1 MDIELPWTE
10 KYRSKKL
17 DDNIVGQ
24 EAIVRRLRAYV
35 KQKNMPNLLFAGP
48 PGVGKTLCAIALAY
62 ELFDDSF
69 GQNFME
75 LNASVT
81 SDTPILVKKDK
92 EIKRTNFEELSK
104 EYFTDDKTERIQVDG
119 LEILS
124 IDQDYKIA
132 FKPVDILSR
141 HKVGKIAKIKYEGG
155 FVKTSL
161 DHSVIIINEKGEL
174 ESKKTKDLKKSDLL
188 ITFTASIES
197 ASNKLN
203 LKEHS
208 PKKISILHGHA
219 IANPKVKTDLD
230 DLEVNEDIAWIS
242 GLYLSEGCTAMRG
255 NTSGQVIFT
264 LGYPQEQCLA
274 AELQNTIR
282 KSFGLPSKTVLG
294 KSGFNRERES
304 SIQVRFCNT
313 QLANFFRSNFYNG
326 VGGKAPDKRVPDF
339 IFNSPLNSRISFLKG
354 CALGDGSGEWGEF
367 IRYSSSSKETLIDMA
382 WLGRITGIDT
392 SCFKN
397 ESRFVW
403 KLPSHLYIKSE
414 FLPSTTVIKSLEK
427 TNNGKLKYFL
437 RHALYSKRCKRISK
451 SIVNQFLQKEKIT
464 APSKMLKLIDSP
476 LSVVKITEIQYEDYS
491 DYVYDVAVPGIEM
504 FWGGTAPILLHN
516 SDARGID
523 VVREQIKSYAASL
536 PFGGIR
542 FKVIFLDEADALTRD
557 AQNALRRTME
567 NTSATTRFILSA
579 NYSSKIIEPIQS
591 RCALFRFRPLS
602 EDHITER
609 LKHIAQKEKVH
620 VDADGYKA
628 LVYASEGDMRKAINF
643 LQTSST
649 LGEKVTEDTVYK
661 IASKARP
668 KEVRELIDLAMEGK
682 FENARKKLDSL
693 LYEYGLSGE
702 DVILQLYRETI
713 GLDMDQRKK
722 VELID
727 KIGEY
732 NFRMTE
738 GANERIQLE
747 ALLAYLVLI
756 GKK

>member
-24 EAIVRRLRAYV
+24 EAIVRRLKAYV

-75 LNASVT
+75 LNAS
-81 SDTPILVKKDK
+81 
-92 EIKRTNFEELSK
+92 
-104 EYFTDDKTERIQVDG
+104 
-119 LEILS
+119 
-124 IDQDYKIA
+124 
-132 FKPVDILSR
+132 
-141 HKVGKIAKIKYEGG
+141 
-155 FVKTSL
+155 
-161 DHSVIIINEKGEL
+161 
-174 ESKKTKDLKKSDLL
+174 
-188 ITFTASIES
+188 
-197 ASNKLN
+197 
-203 LKEHS
+203 
-208 PKKISILHGHA
+208 
-219 IANPKVKTDLD
+219 
-230 DLEVNEDIAWIS
+230 
-242 GLYLSEGCTAMRG
+242 
-255 NTSGQVIFT
+255 
-264 LGYPQEQCLA
+264 
-274 AELQNTIR
+274 
-282 KSFGLPSKTVLG
+282 
-294 KSGFNRERES
+294 
-304 SIQVRFCNT
+304 
-313 QLANFFRSNFYNG
+313 
-326 VGGKAPDKRVPDF
+326 
-339 IFNSPLNSRISFLKG
+339 
-354 CALGDGSGEWGEF
+354 
-367 IRYSSSSKETLIDMA
+367 
-382 WLGRITGIDT
+382 
-392 SCFKN
+392 
-397 ESRFVW
+397 
-403 KLPSHLYIKSE
+403 
-414 FLPSTTVIKSLEK
+414 
-427 TNNGKLKYFL
+427 
-437 RHALYSKRCKRISK
+437 
-451 SIVNQFLQKEKIT
+451 
-464 APSKMLKLIDSP
+464 
-476 LSVVKITEIQYEDYS
+476 
-491 DYVYDVAVPGIEM
+491 
-504 FWGGTAPILLHN
+504 
-516 SDARGID
+516 DARGID

-542 FKVIFLDEADALTRD
+542 FKIIFLDEADALTRD

-682 FENARKKLDSL
+682 FEQARKKLDAL

-702 DVILQLYRETI
+702 DVILQLYREVI
-713 GLDMDQRKK
+713 NYDIDQRKK

>member
-24 EAIVRRLRAYV
+24 EAIVRRLKAYV

-75 LNASVT
+75 LNA
-81 SDTPILVKKDK
+81 
-92 EIKRTNFEELSK
+92 
-104 EYFTDDKTERIQVDG
+104 
-119 LEILS
+119 
-124 IDQDYKIA
+124 
-132 FKPVDILSR
+132 
-141 HKVGKIAKIKYEGG
+141 
-155 FVKTSL
+155 
-161 DHSVIIINEKGEL
+161 
-174 ESKKTKDLKKSDLL
+174 
-188 ITFTASIES
+188 
-197 ASNKLN
+197 
-203 LKEHS
+203 
-208 PKKISILHGHA
+208 
-219 IANPKVKTDLD
+219 
-230 DLEVNEDIAWIS
+230 
-242 GLYLSEGCTAMRG
+242 
-255 NTSGQVIFT
+255 
-264 LGYPQEQCLA
+264 
-274 AELQNTIR
+274 
-282 KSFGLPSKTVLG
+282 
-294 KSGFNRERES
+294 
-304 SIQVRFCNT
+304 
-313 QLANFFRSNFYNG
+313 
-326 VGGKAPDKRVPDF
+326 
-339 IFNSPLNSRISFLKG
+339 
-354 CALGDGSGEWGEF
+354 
-367 IRYSSSSKETLIDMA
+367 
-382 WLGRITGIDT
+382 
-392 SCFKN
+392 
-397 ESRFVW
+397 
-403 KLPSHLYIKSE
+403 
-414 FLPSTTVIKSLEK
+414 
-427 TNNGKLKYFL
+427 
-437 RHALYSKRCKRISK
+437 
-451 SIVNQFLQKEKIT
+451 
-464 APSKMLKLIDSP
+464 
-476 LSVVKITEIQYEDYS
+476 
-491 DYVYDVAVPGIEM
+491 
-504 FWGGTAPILLHN
+504 

-620 VDADGYKA
+620 VEAEGYKA
-628 LVYASEGDMRKAINF
+628 LVYASEGDMRKAINY
-643 LQTSST
+643 LQTTST

-661 IASKARP
+661 VASKARP

-732 NFRMTE
+732 NFRITE

>member
-24 EAIVRRLRAYV
+24 EAIVKRLKAYV

-75 LNASVT
+75 LNA
-81 SDTPILVKKDK
+81 
-92 EIKRTNFEELSK
+92 
-104 EYFTDDKTERIQVDG
+104 
-119 LEILS
+119 
-124 IDQDYKIA
+124 
-132 FKPVDILSR
+132 
-141 HKVGKIAKIKYEGG
+141 
-155 FVKTSL
+155 
-161 DHSVIIINEKGEL
+161 
-174 ESKKTKDLKKSDLL
+174 
-188 ITFTASIES
+188 
-197 ASNKLN
+197 
-203 LKEHS
+203 
-208 PKKISILHGHA
+208 
-219 IANPKVKTDLD
+219 
-230 DLEVNEDIAWIS
+230 
-242 GLYLSEGCTAMRG
+242 
-255 NTSGQVIFT
+255 
-264 LGYPQEQCLA
+264 
-274 AELQNTIR
+274 
-282 KSFGLPSKTVLG
+282 
-294 KSGFNRERES
+294 
-304 SIQVRFCNT
+304 
-313 QLANFFRSNFYNG
+313 
-326 VGGKAPDKRVPDF
+326 
-339 IFNSPLNSRISFLKG
+339 
-354 CALGDGSGEWGEF
+354 
-367 IRYSSSSKETLIDMA
+367 
-382 WLGRITGIDT
+382 
-392 SCFKN
+392 
-397 ESRFVW
+397 
-403 KLPSHLYIKSE
+403 
-414 FLPSTTVIKSLEK
+414 
-427 TNNGKLKYFL
+427 
-437 RHALYSKRCKRISK
+437 
-451 SIVNQFLQKEKIT
+451 
-464 APSKMLKLIDSP
+464 
-476 LSVVKITEIQYEDYS
+476 
-491 DYVYDVAVPGIEM
+491 
-504 FWGGTAPILLHN
+504 

-602 EDHITER
+602 EDHITDR

-668 KEVRELIDLAMEGK
+668 KEVRDLIDLAMDGK
-682 FENARKKLDSL
+682 FEQARKKLDAL

>member
-24 EAIVRRLRAYV
+24 EAIVGRLKAYV

-75 LNASVT
+75 LNAS
-81 SDTPILVKKDK
+81 
-92 EIKRTNFEELSK
+92 
-104 EYFTDDKTERIQVDG
+104 
-119 LEILS
+119 
-124 IDQDYKIA
+124 
-132 FKPVDILSR
+132 
-141 HKVGKIAKIKYEGG
+141 
-155 FVKTSL
+155 
-161 DHSVIIINEKGEL
+161 
-174 ESKKTKDLKKSDLL
+174 
-188 ITFTASIES
+188 
-197 ASNKLN
+197 
-203 LKEHS
+203 
-208 PKKISILHGHA
+208 
-219 IANPKVKTDLD
+219 
-230 DLEVNEDIAWIS
+230 
-242 GLYLSEGCTAMRG
+242 
-255 NTSGQVIFT
+255 
-264 LGYPQEQCLA
+264 
-274 AELQNTIR
+274 
-282 KSFGLPSKTVLG
+282 
-294 KSGFNRERES
+294 
-304 SIQVRFCNT
+304 
-313 QLANFFRSNFYNG
+313 
-326 VGGKAPDKRVPDF
+326 
-339 IFNSPLNSRISFLKG
+339 
-354 CALGDGSGEWGEF
+354 
-367 IRYSSSSKETLIDMA
+367 
-382 WLGRITGIDT
+382 
-392 SCFKN
+392 
-397 ESRFVW
+397 
-403 KLPSHLYIKSE
+403 
-414 FLPSTTVIKSLEK
+414 
-427 TNNGKLKYFL
+427 
-437 RHALYSKRCKRISK
+437 
-451 SIVNQFLQKEKIT
+451 
-464 APSKMLKLIDSP
+464 DS
-476 LSVVKITEIQYEDYS
+476 
-491 DYVYDVAVPGIEM
+491 
-504 FWGGTAPILLHN
+504 
-516 SDARGID
+516 RGID

-579 NYSSKIIEPIQS
+579 NYSSKLIEPIQS

-602 EDHITER
+602 EEHITER

-643 LQTSST
+643 LQTAST
-649 LGEKVTEDTVYK
+649 LGEKITEDTVYK
-661 IASKARP
+661 VASKARP
-668 KEVRELIDLAMEGK
+668 KEVRELIDLAMDGK

-713 GLDMDQRKK
+713 GLDIDQRKK

>member
-24 EAIVRRLRAYV
+24 EAIVRRLKAYV

-75 LNASVT
+75 LNA
-81 SDTPILVKKDK
+81 
-92 EIKRTNFEELSK
+92 
-104 EYFTDDKTERIQVDG
+104 
-119 LEILS
+119 
-124 IDQDYKIA
+124 
-132 FKPVDILSR
+132 
-141 HKVGKIAKIKYEGG
+141 
-155 FVKTSL
+155 
-161 DHSVIIINEKGEL
+161 
-174 ESKKTKDLKKSDLL
+174 
-188 ITFTASIES
+188 
-197 ASNKLN
+197 
-203 LKEHS
+203 
-208 PKKISILHGHA
+208 
-219 IANPKVKTDLD
+219 
-230 DLEVNEDIAWIS
+230 
-242 GLYLSEGCTAMRG
+242 
-255 NTSGQVIFT
+255 
-264 LGYPQEQCLA
+264 
-274 AELQNTIR
+274 
-282 KSFGLPSKTVLG
+282 
-294 KSGFNRERES
+294 
-304 SIQVRFCNT
+304 
-313 QLANFFRSNFYNG
+313 
-326 VGGKAPDKRVPDF
+326 
-339 IFNSPLNSRISFLKG
+339 
-354 CALGDGSGEWGEF
+354 
-367 IRYSSSSKETLIDMA
+367 
-382 WLGRITGIDT
+382 
-392 SCFKN
+392 
-397 ESRFVW
+397 
-403 KLPSHLYIKSE
+403 
-414 FLPSTTVIKSLEK
+414 
-427 TNNGKLKYFL
+427 
-437 RHALYSKRCKRISK
+437 
-451 SIVNQFLQKEKIT
+451 
-464 APSKMLKLIDSP
+464 
-476 LSVVKITEIQYEDYS
+476 
-491 DYVYDVAVPGIEM
+491 
-504 FWGGTAPILLHN
+504 

-620 VDADGYKA
+620 VDVDGYKA

-643 LQTSST
+643 LQTTST

-661 IASKARP
+661 VASKARP
-668 KEVRELIDLAMEGK
+668 KEVRELIDLAMDGK
-682 FENARKKLDSL
+682 FENARKKLDAL

-732 NFRMTE
+732 NFRITE

>member
-24 EAIVRRLRAYV
+24 EAIVRRLKAYV

-75 LNASVT
+75 LNA
-81 SDTPILVKKDK
+81 
-92 EIKRTNFEELSK
+92 
-104 EYFTDDKTERIQVDG
+104 
-119 LEILS
+119 
-124 IDQDYKIA
+124 
-132 FKPVDILSR
+132 
-141 HKVGKIAKIKYEGG
+141 
-155 FVKTSL
+155 
-161 DHSVIIINEKGEL
+161 
-174 ESKKTKDLKKSDLL
+174 
-188 ITFTASIES
+188 
-197 ASNKLN
+197 
-203 LKEHS
+203 
-208 PKKISILHGHA
+208 
-219 IANPKVKTDLD
+219 
-230 DLEVNEDIAWIS
+230 
-242 GLYLSEGCTAMRG
+242 
-255 NTSGQVIFT
+255 
-264 LGYPQEQCLA
+264 
-274 AELQNTIR
+274 
-282 KSFGLPSKTVLG
+282 
-294 KSGFNRERES
+294 
-304 SIQVRFCNT
+304 
-313 QLANFFRSNFYNG
+313 
-326 VGGKAPDKRVPDF
+326 
-339 IFNSPLNSRISFLKG
+339 
-354 CALGDGSGEWGEF
+354 
-367 IRYSSSSKETLIDMA
+367 
-382 WLGRITGIDT
+382 
-392 SCFKN
+392 
-397 ESRFVW
+397 
-403 KLPSHLYIKSE
+403 
-414 FLPSTTVIKSLEK
+414 
-427 TNNGKLKYFL
+427 
-437 RHALYSKRCKRISK
+437 
-451 SIVNQFLQKEKIT
+451 
-464 APSKMLKLIDSP
+464 
-476 LSVVKITEIQYEDYS
+476 
-491 DYVYDVAVPGIEM
+491 
-504 FWGGTAPILLHN
+504 

-620 VDADGYKA
+620 VEAEGYKA

-643 LQTSST
+643 LQTVST
-649 LGEKVTEDTVYK
+649 LGEKVTEDAVYK
-661 IASKARP
+661 VASKARP
-668 KEVRELIDLAMEGK
+668 KEVRELIDLAMDGK

-732 NFRMTE
+732 NFRITE

>member
-1 MDIELPWTE
+1 MNIELPWTE

-24 EAIVRRLRAYV
+24 EAIVKRLKAYV

-75 LNASVT
+75 LNA
-81 SDTPILVKKDK
+81 
-92 EIKRTNFEELSK
+92 
-104 EYFTDDKTERIQVDG
+104 
-119 LEILS
+119 
-124 IDQDYKIA
+124 
-132 FKPVDILSR
+132 
-141 HKVGKIAKIKYEGG
+141 
-155 FVKTSL
+155 
-161 DHSVIIINEKGEL
+161 
-174 ESKKTKDLKKSDLL
+174 
-188 ITFTASIES
+188 
-197 ASNKLN
+197 
-203 LKEHS
+203 
-208 PKKISILHGHA
+208 
-219 IANPKVKTDLD
+219 
-230 DLEVNEDIAWIS
+230 
-242 GLYLSEGCTAMRG
+242 
-255 NTSGQVIFT
+255 
-264 LGYPQEQCLA
+264 
-274 AELQNTIR
+274 
-282 KSFGLPSKTVLG
+282 
-294 KSGFNRERES
+294 
-304 SIQVRFCNT
+304 
-313 QLANFFRSNFYNG
+313 
-326 VGGKAPDKRVPDF
+326 
-339 IFNSPLNSRISFLKG
+339 
-354 CALGDGSGEWGEF
+354 
-367 IRYSSSSKETLIDMA
+367 
-382 WLGRITGIDT
+382 
-392 SCFKN
+392 
-397 ESRFVW
+397 
-403 KLPSHLYIKSE
+403 
-414 FLPSTTVIKSLEK
+414 
-427 TNNGKLKYFL
+427 
-437 RHALYSKRCKRISK
+437 
-451 SIVNQFLQKEKIT
+451 
-464 APSKMLKLIDSP
+464 
-476 LSVVKITEIQYEDYS
+476 
-491 DYVYDVAVPGIEM
+491 
-504 FWGGTAPILLHN
+504 

-602 EDHITER
+602 EDHITDR

-682 FENARKKLDSL
+682 FENARKKLDAL

>member
-24 EAIVRRLRAYV
+24 EAIVRRLKAYV

-75 LNASVT
+75 LNA
-81 SDTPILVKKDK
+81 
-92 EIKRTNFEELSK
+92 
-104 EYFTDDKTERIQVDG
+104 
-119 LEILS
+119 
-124 IDQDYKIA
+124 
-132 FKPVDILSR
+132 
-141 HKVGKIAKIKYEGG
+141 
-155 FVKTSL
+155 
-161 DHSVIIINEKGEL
+161 
-174 ESKKTKDLKKSDLL
+174 
-188 ITFTASIES
+188 
-197 ASNKLN
+197 
-203 LKEHS
+203 
-208 PKKISILHGHA
+208 
-219 IANPKVKTDLD
+219 
-230 DLEVNEDIAWIS
+230 
-242 GLYLSEGCTAMRG
+242 
-255 NTSGQVIFT
+255 
-264 LGYPQEQCLA
+264 
-274 AELQNTIR
+274 
-282 KSFGLPSKTVLG
+282 
-294 KSGFNRERES
+294 
-304 SIQVRFCNT
+304 
-313 QLANFFRSNFYNG
+313 
-326 VGGKAPDKRVPDF
+326 
-339 IFNSPLNSRISFLKG
+339 
-354 CALGDGSGEWGEF
+354 
-367 IRYSSSSKETLIDMA
+367 
-382 WLGRITGIDT
+382 
-392 SCFKN
+392 
-397 ESRFVW
+397 
-403 KLPSHLYIKSE
+403 
-414 FLPSTTVIKSLEK
+414 
-427 TNNGKLKYFL
+427 
-437 RHALYSKRCKRISK
+437 
-451 SIVNQFLQKEKIT
+451 
-464 APSKMLKLIDSP
+464 
-476 LSVVKITEIQYEDYS
+476 
-491 DYVYDVAVPGIEM
+491 
-504 FWGGTAPILLHN
+504 

-668 KEVRELIDLAMEGK
+668 KEVRDLIDLAMEGK
-682 FENARKKLDSL
+682 FENARKKLDAL

>member
-24 EAIVRRLRAYV
+24 EAIVRRLKAYV

-75 LNASVT
+75 LNAS
-81 SDTPILVKKDK
+81 
-92 EIKRTNFEELSK
+92 
-104 EYFTDDKTERIQVDG
+104 
-119 LEILS
+119 
-124 IDQDYKIA
+124 
-132 FKPVDILSR
+132 
-141 HKVGKIAKIKYEGG
+141 
-155 FVKTSL
+155 
-161 DHSVIIINEKGEL
+161 
-174 ESKKTKDLKKSDLL
+174 
-188 ITFTASIES
+188 
-197 ASNKLN
+197 
-203 LKEHS
+203 
-208 PKKISILHGHA
+208 
-219 IANPKVKTDLD
+219 
-230 DLEVNEDIAWIS
+230 
-242 GLYLSEGCTAMRG
+242 
-255 NTSGQVIFT
+255 
-264 LGYPQEQCLA
+264 
-274 AELQNTIR
+274 
-282 KSFGLPSKTVLG
+282 
-294 KSGFNRERES
+294 
-304 SIQVRFCNT
+304 
-313 QLANFFRSNFYNG
+313 
-326 VGGKAPDKRVPDF
+326 
-339 IFNSPLNSRISFLKG
+339 
-354 CALGDGSGEWGEF
+354 
-367 IRYSSSSKETLIDMA
+367 
-382 WLGRITGIDT
+382 
-392 SCFKN
+392 
-397 ESRFVW
+397 
-403 KLPSHLYIKSE
+403 
-414 FLPSTTVIKSLEK
+414 
-427 TNNGKLKYFL
+427 
-437 RHALYSKRCKRISK
+437 
-451 SIVNQFLQKEKIT
+451 
-464 APSKMLKLIDSP
+464 
-476 LSVVKITEIQYEDYS
+476 
-491 DYVYDVAVPGIEM
+491 
-504 FWGGTAPILLHN
+504 
-516 SDARGID
+516 DARGID

-542 FKVIFLDEADALTRD
+542 FKIIFLDEADALTRD

-579 NYSSKIIEPIQS
+579 NYSSKVIEPIQS

-682 FENARKKLDSL
+682 FEQARKKLDAL

-702 DVILQLYRETI
+702 DVILQLYREVI
-713 GLDMDQRKK
+713 NYDIDQRKK

>member
-1 MDIELPWTE
+1 MNIELPWTE

-24 EAIVRRLRAYV
+24 EAIVKRLKAYV

-75 LNASVT
+75 LNA
-81 SDTPILVKKDK
+81 
-92 EIKRTNFEELSK
+92 
-104 EYFTDDKTERIQVDG
+104 
-119 LEILS
+119 
-124 IDQDYKIA
+124 
-132 FKPVDILSR
+132 
-141 HKVGKIAKIKYEGG
+141 
-155 FVKTSL
+155 
-161 DHSVIIINEKGEL
+161 
-174 ESKKTKDLKKSDLL
+174 
-188 ITFTASIES
+188 
-197 ASNKLN
+197 
-203 LKEHS
+203 
-208 PKKISILHGHA
+208 
-219 IANPKVKTDLD
+219 
-230 DLEVNEDIAWIS
+230 
-242 GLYLSEGCTAMRG
+242 
-255 NTSGQVIFT
+255 
-264 LGYPQEQCLA
+264 
-274 AELQNTIR
+274 
-282 KSFGLPSKTVLG
+282 
-294 KSGFNRERES
+294 
-304 SIQVRFCNT
+304 
-313 QLANFFRSNFYNG
+313 
-326 VGGKAPDKRVPDF
+326 
-339 IFNSPLNSRISFLKG
+339 
-354 CALGDGSGEWGEF
+354 
-367 IRYSSSSKETLIDMA
+367 
-382 WLGRITGIDT
+382 
-392 SCFKN
+392 
-397 ESRFVW
+397 
-403 KLPSHLYIKSE
+403 
-414 FLPSTTVIKSLEK
+414 
-427 TNNGKLKYFL
+427 
-437 RHALYSKRCKRISK
+437 
-451 SIVNQFLQKEKIT
+451 
-464 APSKMLKLIDSP
+464 
-476 LSVVKITEIQYEDYS
+476 
-491 DYVYDVAVPGIEM
+491 
-504 FWGGTAPILLHN
+504 

-602 EDHITER
+602 EDHITDR

-668 KEVRELIDLAMEGK
+668 KEVRDLIDLAMDGK
-682 FENARKKLDSL
+682 FEQARKKLDAL

>member
-1 MDIELPWTE
+1 MEIELPWTE

-24 EAIVRRLRAYV
+24 HEIVRRLKAYV

-75 LNASVT
+75 LNA
-81 SDTPILVKKDK
+81 
-92 EIKRTNFEELSK
+92 
-104 EYFTDDKTERIQVDG
+104 
-119 LEILS
+119 
-124 IDQDYKIA
+124 
-132 FKPVDILSR
+132 
-141 HKVGKIAKIKYEGG
+141 
-155 FVKTSL
+155 
-161 DHSVIIINEKGEL
+161 
-174 ESKKTKDLKKSDLL
+174 
-188 ITFTASIES
+188 
-197 ASNKLN
+197 
-203 LKEHS
+203 
-208 PKKISILHGHA
+208 
-219 IANPKVKTDLD
+219 
-230 DLEVNEDIAWIS
+230 
-242 GLYLSEGCTAMRG
+242 
-255 NTSGQVIFT
+255 
-264 LGYPQEQCLA
+264 
-274 AELQNTIR
+274 
-282 KSFGLPSKTVLG
+282 
-294 KSGFNRERES
+294 
-304 SIQVRFCNT
+304 
-313 QLANFFRSNFYNG
+313 
-326 VGGKAPDKRVPDF
+326 
-339 IFNSPLNSRISFLKG
+339 
-354 CALGDGSGEWGEF
+354 
-367 IRYSSSSKETLIDMA
+367 
-382 WLGRITGIDT
+382 
-392 SCFKN
+392 
-397 ESRFVW
+397 
-403 KLPSHLYIKSE
+403 
-414 FLPSTTVIKSLEK
+414 
-427 TNNGKLKYFL
+427 
-437 RHALYSKRCKRISK
+437 
-451 SIVNQFLQKEKIT
+451 
-464 APSKMLKLIDSP
+464 
-476 LSVVKITEIQYEDYS
+476 
-491 DYVYDVAVPGIEM
+491 
-504 FWGGTAPILLHN
+504 

-620 VDADGYKA
+620 VEAEGYKA

-643 LQTSST
+643 LQTVST
-649 LGEKVTEDTVYK
+649 LGEKVTEDAVYK
-661 IASKARP
+661 VASKARP
-668 KEVRELIDLAMEGK
+668 KEVRELIDLAMDGK

-732 NFRMTE
+732 NFRITE

>member
-24 EAIVRRLRAYV
+24 EAIVGRLKAYV

-75 LNASVT
+75 LNAS
-81 SDTPILVKKDK
+81 
-92 EIKRTNFEELSK
+92 
-104 EYFTDDKTERIQVDG
+104 
-119 LEILS
+119 
-124 IDQDYKIA
+124 
-132 FKPVDILSR
+132 
-141 HKVGKIAKIKYEGG
+141 
-155 FVKTSL
+155 
-161 DHSVIIINEKGEL
+161 
-174 ESKKTKDLKKSDLL
+174 
-188 ITFTASIES
+188 
-197 ASNKLN
+197 
-203 LKEHS
+203 
-208 PKKISILHGHA
+208 
-219 IANPKVKTDLD
+219 
-230 DLEVNEDIAWIS
+230 
-242 GLYLSEGCTAMRG
+242 
-255 NTSGQVIFT
+255 
-264 LGYPQEQCLA
+264 
-274 AELQNTIR
+274 
-282 KSFGLPSKTVLG
+282 
-294 KSGFNRERES
+294 
-304 SIQVRFCNT
+304 
-313 QLANFFRSNFYNG
+313 
-326 VGGKAPDKRVPDF
+326 
-339 IFNSPLNSRISFLKG
+339 
-354 CALGDGSGEWGEF
+354 
-367 IRYSSSSKETLIDMA
+367 
-382 WLGRITGIDT
+382 
-392 SCFKN
+392 
-397 ESRFVW
+397 
-403 KLPSHLYIKSE
+403 
-414 FLPSTTVIKSLEK
+414 
-427 TNNGKLKYFL
+427 
-437 RHALYSKRCKRISK
+437 
-451 SIVNQFLQKEKIT
+451 
-464 APSKMLKLIDSP
+464 DS
-476 LSVVKITEIQYEDYS
+476 
-491 DYVYDVAVPGIEM
+491 
-504 FWGGTAPILLHN
+504 
-516 SDARGID
+516 RGID

-579 NYSSKIIEPIQS
+579 NYSSKLIEPIQS

-602 EDHITER
+602 EEHITER

-643 LQTSST
+643 LQTAST
-649 LGEKVTEDTVYK
+649 LGEKITEDTVYK
-661 IASKARP
+661 VASKARP
-668 KEVRELIDLAMEGK
+668 REVRELIDLAMDGK

-713 GLDMDQRKK
+713 GLDIDQRKK

>member
-24 EAIVRRLRAYV
+24 EAIVRRLKAYV

-75 LNASVT
+75 LNA
-81 SDTPILVKKDK
+81 
-92 EIKRTNFEELSK
+92 
-104 EYFTDDKTERIQVDG
+104 
-119 LEILS
+119 
-124 IDQDYKIA
+124 
-132 FKPVDILSR
+132 
-141 HKVGKIAKIKYEGG
+141 
-155 FVKTSL
+155 
-161 DHSVIIINEKGEL
+161 
-174 ESKKTKDLKKSDLL
+174 
-188 ITFTASIES
+188 
-197 ASNKLN
+197 
-203 LKEHS
+203 
-208 PKKISILHGHA
+208 
-219 IANPKVKTDLD
+219 
-230 DLEVNEDIAWIS
+230 
-242 GLYLSEGCTAMRG
+242 
-255 NTSGQVIFT
+255 
-264 LGYPQEQCLA
+264 
-274 AELQNTIR
+274 
-282 KSFGLPSKTVLG
+282 
-294 KSGFNRERES
+294 
-304 SIQVRFCNT
+304 
-313 QLANFFRSNFYNG
+313 
-326 VGGKAPDKRVPDF
+326 
-339 IFNSPLNSRISFLKG
+339 
-354 CALGDGSGEWGEF
+354 
-367 IRYSSSSKETLIDMA
+367 
-382 WLGRITGIDT
+382 
-392 SCFKN
+392 
-397 ESRFVW
+397 
-403 KLPSHLYIKSE
+403 
-414 FLPSTTVIKSLEK
+414 
-427 TNNGKLKYFL
+427 
-437 RHALYSKRCKRISK
+437 
-451 SIVNQFLQKEKIT
+451 
-464 APSKMLKLIDSP
+464 
-476 LSVVKITEIQYEDYS
+476 
-491 DYVYDVAVPGIEM
+491 
-504 FWGGTAPILLHN
+504 

-620 VDADGYKA
+620 VEAEGYKA

-643 LQTSST
+643 LQTTST

-661 IASKARP
+661 VASKARP
-668 KEVRELIDLAMEGK
+668 KEVRELIDLAMDGK
-682 FENARKKLDSL
+682 FENARKKLDAL

-732 NFRMTE
+732 NFRITE

>member
-1 MDIELPWTE
+1 MNIELPWTE

-24 EAIVRRLRAYV
+24 EAIVRRLKAYV

-75 LNASVT
+75 LNA
-81 SDTPILVKKDK
+81 
-92 EIKRTNFEELSK
+92 
-104 EYFTDDKTERIQVDG
+104 
-119 LEILS
+119 
-124 IDQDYKIA
+124 
-132 FKPVDILSR
+132 
-141 HKVGKIAKIKYEGG
+141 
-155 FVKTSL
+155 
-161 DHSVIIINEKGEL
+161 
-174 ESKKTKDLKKSDLL
+174 
-188 ITFTASIES
+188 
-197 ASNKLN
+197 
-203 LKEHS
+203 
-208 PKKISILHGHA
+208 
-219 IANPKVKTDLD
+219 
-230 DLEVNEDIAWIS
+230 
-242 GLYLSEGCTAMRG
+242 
-255 NTSGQVIFT
+255 
-264 LGYPQEQCLA
+264 
-274 AELQNTIR
+274 
-282 KSFGLPSKTVLG
+282 
-294 KSGFNRERES
+294 
-304 SIQVRFCNT
+304 
-313 QLANFFRSNFYNG
+313 
-326 VGGKAPDKRVPDF
+326 
-339 IFNSPLNSRISFLKG
+339 
-354 CALGDGSGEWGEF
+354 
-367 IRYSSSSKETLIDMA
+367 
-382 WLGRITGIDT
+382 
-392 SCFKN
+392 
-397 ESRFVW
+397 
-403 KLPSHLYIKSE
+403 
-414 FLPSTTVIKSLEK
+414 
-427 TNNGKLKYFL
+427 
-437 RHALYSKRCKRISK
+437 
-451 SIVNQFLQKEKIT
+451 
-464 APSKMLKLIDSP
+464 
-476 LSVVKITEIQYEDYS
+476 
-491 DYVYDVAVPGIEM
+491 
-504 FWGGTAPILLHN
+504 

-602 EDHITER
+602 EDHITDR

-668 KEVRELIDLAMEGK
+668 KEVRDLIDLAMDGK
-682 FENARKKLDSL
+682 FEQARKKLDAL

>member
-24 EAIVRRLRAYV
+24 EAIVRRLKAYV

-75 LNASVT
+75 LNAS
-81 SDTPILVKKDK
+81 
-92 EIKRTNFEELSK
+92 
-104 EYFTDDKTERIQVDG
+104 
-119 LEILS
+119 
-124 IDQDYKIA
+124 
-132 FKPVDILSR
+132 
-141 HKVGKIAKIKYEGG
+141 
-155 FVKTSL
+155 
-161 DHSVIIINEKGEL
+161 
-174 ESKKTKDLKKSDLL
+174 
-188 ITFTASIES
+188 
-197 ASNKLN
+197 
-203 LKEHS
+203 
-208 PKKISILHGHA
+208 
-219 IANPKVKTDLD
+219 
-230 DLEVNEDIAWIS
+230 
-242 GLYLSEGCTAMRG
+242 
-255 NTSGQVIFT
+255 
-264 LGYPQEQCLA
+264 
-274 AELQNTIR
+274 
-282 KSFGLPSKTVLG
+282 
-294 KSGFNRERES
+294 
-304 SIQVRFCNT
+304 
-313 QLANFFRSNFYNG
+313 
-326 VGGKAPDKRVPDF
+326 
-339 IFNSPLNSRISFLKG
+339 
-354 CALGDGSGEWGEF
+354 
-367 IRYSSSSKETLIDMA
+367 
-382 WLGRITGIDT
+382 
-392 SCFKN
+392 
-397 ESRFVW
+397 
-403 KLPSHLYIKSE
+403 
-414 FLPSTTVIKSLEK
+414 
-427 TNNGKLKYFL
+427 
-437 RHALYSKRCKRISK
+437 
-451 SIVNQFLQKEKIT
+451 
-464 APSKMLKLIDSP
+464 
-476 LSVVKITEIQYEDYS
+476 
-491 DYVYDVAVPGIEM
+491 
-504 FWGGTAPILLHN
+504 
-516 SDARGID
+516 DARGID

-542 FKVIFLDEADALTRD
+542 FKIIFLDEADALTRD

-682 FENARKKLDSL
+682 FENARKKLDAL